1 MMSMKMVG
9 FCVTVD
15 GYEEGW
21 FCFQAV
27 EKYNMSDKNKVLEPY
42 DIARAV
48 MYAASVPEY
57 VAVNEILV
65 EPRDAPM

>member
-1 MMSMKMVG
+1 MFDMS
-9 FCVTVD
+9 
-15 GYEEGW
+15 
-21 FCFQAV
+21 
-27 EKYNMSDKNKVLEPY
+27 EKHKCLEPY

-65 EPRDAPM
+65 EPRDSPM

>member
-1 MMSMKMVG
+1 M
-9 FCVTVD
+9 
-15 GYEEGW
+15 
-21 FCFQAV
+21 
-27 EKYNMSDKNKVLEPY
+27 EKYDMSEKHKVLEPY